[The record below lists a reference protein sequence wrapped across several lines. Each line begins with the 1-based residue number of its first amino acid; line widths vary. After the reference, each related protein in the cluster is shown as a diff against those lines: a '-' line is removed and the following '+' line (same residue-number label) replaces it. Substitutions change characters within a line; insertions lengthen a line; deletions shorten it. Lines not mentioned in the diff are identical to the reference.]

1 MCQAERMSREDD
13 PRAMKIIHRWAAC
26 LVAATALAA
35 AIVGVATAEAA
46 PNYAPIDQPGP
57 ALSVPQAQLAASLR
71 CTGAIAHASVEP
83 VLLVASTA
91 VDSDENFSWSYEPVL
106 RNRGIPYCTSDL
118 PGADAENMDDIQ
130 NRADYLVYAIRTMY
144 RASGQRIALIGAS
157 QGGEAERWTLRFWPD
172 TRAMVADVIA
182 LDSPNHGSITV
193 NALCV
198 ITCSPALWQQTYNS
212 QFIQALNSGQ
222 ETFAGISY
230 TDIATYTDDFVEPN
244 LPGDSTVFLDGP
256 GDITNVAIQDICP
269 LAVADHLLVASTNPI
284 AVALALDAIT
294 YPGPANPARI
304 DRSVCGAGLF
314 ASGVPI
320 GESLSGFAA
329 AAAQV
334 AGQLALAPRVTGEPA
349 LACYFNASCPAT
361 NPLALTVN
369 HARAFAH
376 RPITLRFTVTVN
388 IDGVVSPVPGAT
400 IWVGNSRHLTT
411 DTQGHATATVEFG
424 MAERRRIIATAN
436 EYLSAHTTIA
446 VLPRTP
452 GTYAAQGK
460 RDHAAQR

>member
-1 MCQAERMSREDD
+1 
-13 PRAMKIIHRWAAC
+13 MKMIHRWAAC
-26 LVAATALAA
+26 VAAVFALAGA
-35 AIVGVATAEAA
+35 TVGVGTAEAA
-46 PNYAPIDQPGP
+46 PTYAPIDQPGP

-71 CTGAIAHASVEP
+71 CTGTLAHAPVEP

-91 VDSDENFSWSYEPVL
+91 VDSAENFSWSYEPVL
-106 RNRGIPYCTSDL
+106 RDRGIPYCTSDL
-118 PGADAENMDDIQ
+118 PGAAAENMGDIQ

-144 RASGQRIALIGAS
+144 RASGQRIAVVGAS
-157 QGGEAERWTLRFWPD
+157 QGGEAARWPLRFWPD
-172 TRAMVADVIA
+172 TRTMVADVIA
-182 LDSPNHGSITV
+182 LDSPNHGSLTV
-193 NALCV
+193 NALCA
-198 ITCSPALWQQTYNS
+198 ITCAPALWQQTYDS
-212 QFIQALNSGQ
+212 QFIQALNSGH

-230 TDIATYTDDFVEPN
+230 TDIATYTDDFVQPN

-256 GDITNVAIQDICP
+256 GEITNVAIQDVCP

-294 YPGPANPARI
+294 YPGPANPGRI
-304 DRSVCGAGLF
+304 DRSVCDAGLF
-314 ASGVPI
+314 AAGVPVGI
-320 GESLSGFAA
+320 SVPGFAA

-334 AGQLALAPRVTGEPA
+334 AGELGLASRVSAEPA

-361 NPLALTVN
+361 SPLALTVN
-369 HARAFAH
+369 HTRAVAH
-376 RPITLRFTVTVN
+376 HPITLQFTVNVT

-400 IWVGNSRHLTT
+400 IWVSNSRHLTT
-411 DTQGHATATVEFG
+411 DTQGRATTTVAFG

-452 GTYAAQGK
+452 
-460 RDHAAQR
+460 

>member
-1 MCQAERMSREDD
+1 
-13 PRAMKIIHRWAAC
+13 MKVIHRWAAG
-26 LVAATALAA
+26 LVAAFAFGAA
-35 AIVGVATAEAA
+35 PAGVATAEAA
-46 PNYAPIDQPGP
+46 AAAPVDQPGP

-71 CTGAIAHASVEP
+71 CTGSLAHASVEP
-83 VLLVASTA
+83 VLLLASTA

-106 RNRGIPYCTSDL
+106 RDRGIPYCTSDL

-157 QGGEAERWTLRFWPD
+157 QGGEAARWPLRFWPD

-193 NALCV
+193 NALCA
-198 ITCSPALWQQTYNS
+198 ITCAPALWQQTYES
-212 QFIQALNSGQ
+212 QFLQALNSGQ

-269 LAVADHLLVASTNPI
+269 LAVADHLLMASTNPI

-304 DRSVCGAGLF
+304 DRSVCTAGLF
-314 ASGVPI
+314 AIGVPI
-320 GESLSGFAA
+320 GASIPGFAA

-334 AGQLALAPRVTGEPA
+334 AGQLALAPRVSEEPA
-349 LACYFNASCPAT
+349 LTCYVSASCPAT
-361 NPLALTVN
+361 SPLALTVD
-369 HARAFAH
+369 HAHAVAH
-376 RPITLRFTVTVN
+376 RPITLRFTVTVT

-400 IWVGNSRHLTT
+400 IWVGNSHHLTT
-411 DTQGHATATVEFG
+411 DNQGRATTTVAFG
-424 MAERRRIIATAN
+424 MAERRRIVATAN
-436 EYLSAHTTIA
+436 EYLSAHTTIE
-446 VLPRTP
+446 VLRRSTA
-452 GTYAAQGK
+452 TSAARGM
-460 RDHAAQR
+460 RDHPAQR